1 MQQQNKQTYPID
13 KTMKILAIAGSNS
26 DTSINKLLVTYAASL
41 VPDAEVETVD
51 MNDFEMPIYKHQRE
65 VENGVPQ
72 QAVDFAAKIDA
83 ADILLVSLS
92 EHNGTYSTAFKN
104 VFDWTSRIKNRAVWN
119 EKPML
124 LMATA
129 PGGRGGLGVLE
140 AAEKRFPLHGGNIIA
155 TFTLPFF
162 NDNFDKSAQQ
172 ISNEEKN
179 NELKEKLEKISKL
192 ESILE
197 K

>member
-1 MQQQNKQTYPID
+1 
-13 KTMKILAIAGSNS
+13 MKILAIAGSNS
-26 DTSINKLLVTYAASL
+26 DTSINRQLVTYATTIFEN
-41 VPDAEVETVD
+41 AEIEIVD

-65 VENGVPQ
+65 VESGVPQ
-72 QAVDFAAKIDA
+72 QAIDFASKIDN

-104 VFDWTSRIKNRAVWN
+104 VFDWTSRIKQRAVWN

-140 AAEKRFPLHGGNIIA
+140 AAEKRFPLHGGNIVG

-162 NDNFDKSAQQ
+162 NDNFDKENQK
-172 ISNEEKN
+172 ISNQEKD
-179 NELKEKLEKISKL
+179 NELREIVSKISAV
-192 ESILE
+192 ETILE

>member
-1 MQQQNKQTYPID
+1 
-13 KTMKILAIAGSNS
+13 MKILAIAGSNS

-41 VPDAEVETVD
+41 VADAEVETVD

-65 VENGVPQ
+65 VESGVPQ
-72 QAVDFAAKIDA
+72 QAADFAAKIDA

-124 LMATA
+124 LMSTA

-140 AAEKRFPLHGGNIIA
+140 AAEKRFPLHGGNIID

-179 NELKEKLEKISKL
+179 NELKEKLEKISRL

>member
-1 MQQQNKQTYPID
+1 
-13 KTMKILAIAGSNS
+13 MKILAIAGSNS

-41 VPDAEVETVD
+41 IQNAEVEVVD
-51 MNDFEMPIYKHQRE
+51 MNEFEMPIYKHQRE
-65 VENGVPQ
+65 VESGVPQ
-72 QAVDFAAKIDA
+72 EAKDFAAKIDA
-83 ADILLVSLS
+83 ADVLVVSLS
-92 EHNGTYSTAFKN
+92 EHNGTYSSAFKN
-104 VFDWTSRIKNRAVWN
+104 VFDWTSRIKDRAVWN

-129 PGGRGGLGVLE
+129 PGARGGLGVLE
-140 AAEKRFPLHGGNIIA
+140 AATKRFPLHGGNIVD

-162 NDNFDKSAQQ
+162 NDNFDKSAQK

-179 NELKEKLEKISKL
+179 NELKEKTAKL
-192 ESILE
+192 SAVEIILE

>member
-1 MQQQNKQTYPID
+1 
-13 KTMKILAIAGSNS
+13 MKILAIAGSNS
-26 DTSINKLLVTYAASL
+26 EASINKQLVTYAATL
-41 VPDAEVETVD
+41 FDNAEVEVVD

-65 VENGVPQ
+65 VESGVPQ
-72 QAVDFAAKIDA
+72 QAIDFASKIDN
-83 ADILLVSLS
+83 ADVLLVSLS

-104 VFDWTSRIKNRAVWN
+104 VFDWTSRIKQRAVWN

-140 AAEKRFPLHGGNIIA
+140 AAEKRFPLHGGNIVG

-162 NDNFDKSAQQ
+162 NDNFDKEAQK
-172 ISNEEKN
+172 ISNEEKDS
-179 NELKEKLEKISKL
+179 ELRKKVSKIS
-192 ESILE
+192 EVEVILE

>member
-1 MQQQNKQTYPID
+1 
-13 KTMKILAIAGSNS
+13 MKVLAIAGSNS
-26 DTSINKLLVTYAASL
+26 DTSINKMLVTYAASL
-41 VPDAEVETVD
+41 ISNAEVEIVD
-51 MNDFEMPIYKHQRE
+51 MNAFEMPIYKHQRE
-65 VENGVPQ
+65 VESGVPQ
-72 QAVDFAAKIDA
+72 GAKNFAEKIDA
-83 ADILLVSLS
+83 SDILLVSLS
-92 EHNGTYSTAFKN
+92 EHNGTYSSAFKN
-104 VFDWTSRIKNRAVWN
+104 VFDWTSRIKERAVWN

-140 AAEKRFPLHGGNIIA
+140 AAEKRFPLHGGNIVE
-155 TFTLPFF
+155 TFSLPFF
-162 NDNFDKSAQQ
+162 NDNFNRESLS

-179 NELKEKLEKISKL
+179 NELKEKMSKIATL

>member
-1 MQQQNKQTYPID
+1 
-13 KTMKILAIAGSNS
+13 MKILAIAGSNS

-41 VPDAEVETVD
+41 IPDAEVETVD

-65 VENGVPQ
+65 VESGVPQ

-140 AAEKRFPLHGGNIIA
+140 AAEKRFPLHGGNIID

-179 NELKEKLEKISKL
+179 NELKQKLEKISKL

>member
-1 MQQQNKQTYPID
+1 
-13 KTMKILAIAGSNS
+13 MKILAIAGSNS
-26 DTSINKLLVTYAASL
+26 DTSINRQLVTYATTL
-41 VPDAEVETVD
+41 FENAEIEIVD
-51 MNDFEMPIYKHQRE
+51 MNDFEMPIFKHQRE

-72 QAVDFAAKIDA
+72 QAIDFASKIDG
-83 ADILLVSLS
+83 ADVLLVSLS

-104 VFDWTSRIKNRAVWN
+104 VFDWTSRIKQRAVWN
-119 EKPML
+119 ERPML

-140 AAEKRFPLHGGNIIA
+140 AAEKRFPLHGGNIVD

-162 NDNFDKSAQQ
+162 NDNFDRENQK
-172 ISNEEKN
+172 ISNTEKDS
-179 NELKEKLEKISKL
+179 ELKEKIAKISAV
-192 ESILE
+192 EIILE

>member
-1 MQQQNKQTYPID
+1 
-13 KTMKILAIAGSNS
+13 MKILAIAGSNS
-26 DTSINKLLVTYAASL
+26 DTSINKLLVSYAASL
-41 VPDAEVETVD
+41 VQNAEVEIVD

-65 VENGVPQ
+65 VESGVPQ
-72 QAVDFAAKIDA
+72 EAKNFAEKIDA
-83 ADILLVSLS
+83 ADLLLISLS

-104 VFDWTSRIKNRAVWN
+104 VFDWTSRIKDRAVWN

-129 PGGRGGLGVLE
+129 PGARGGLGVLE
-140 AAEKRFPLHGGNIIA
+140 AATKRFPLHGGNIVE

-162 NDNFDKSAQQ
+162 NDNFDKEVGT
-172 ISNEEKN
+172 ISNEEKDS
-179 NELKEKLEKISKL
+179 ELKEKIQKISAV

>member
-1 MQQQNKQTYPID
+1 
-13 KTMKILAIAGSNS
+13 MKILAIAGSNS

-41 VPDAEVETVD
+41 VPNAEVETVD

-65 VENGVPQ
+65 VESGLPQ
-72 QAVDFAAKIDA
+72 EAKDFAAKIGA

-104 VFDWTSRIKNRAVWN
+104 VFDWTSRIKDRAVWN

-140 AAEKRFPLHGGNIIA
+140 AAAKRFPLHGGNIVD

-162 NDNFDKSAQQ
+162 NDNFDKSAKK
-172 ISNEEKN
+172 ISNEEKD
-179 NELKEKLEKISKL
+179 NELKEKLEKISTL

>member
-1 MQQQNKQTYPID
+1 
-13 KTMKILAIAGSNS
+13 MKILAIAGSNS
-26 DTSINKLLVTYAASL
+26 ETSINKQLVTYAATL
-41 VPDAEVETVD
+41 FDNAEVEVVD

-65 VENGVPQ
+65 VESGVPQ
-72 QAVDFAAKIDA
+72 QAIDFASKIDN
-83 ADILLVSLS
+83 ADALLVSLS

-104 VFDWTSRIKNRAVWN
+104 VFDWTSRIKQRAVWN

-140 AAEKRFPLHGGNIIA
+140 AAEKRFPLHGGNIVG

-162 NDNFDKSAQQ
+162 NDNFDKEAQK
-172 ISNEEKN
+172 ISNEEKDS
-179 NELKEKLEKISKL
+179 ELREKVSKISAV
-192 ESILE
+192 ETILE

>member
-1 MQQQNKQTYPID
+1 
-13 KTMKILAIAGSNS
+13 MKILAIAGSNS
-26 DTSINKLLVTYAASL
+26 DLSINKQLVTYATTL
-41 VPDAEVETVD
+41 FENAEVEIVD
-51 MNDFEMPIYKHQRE
+51 MNDFEMPIYKHQKE

-72 QAVDFAAKIDA
+72 EAKDLAAKIDG
-83 ADILLVSLS
+83 ADVLLISLS

-104 VFDWTSRIKNRAVWN
+104 VFDWTSRIKERAVWN
-119 EKPML
+119 EVPML

-129 PGGRGGLGVLE
+129 PGARGGLGVLE
-140 AAEKRFPLHGGNIIA
+140 AAEKRFPLHGGNIVD

-162 NDNFDKSAQQ
+162 NDNFDKSAQK
-172 ISNEEKN
+172 ISNEEKDS
-179 NELKEKLEKISKL
+179 ELRAKIQKISAI

>member
-1 MQQQNKQTYPID
+1 
-13 KTMKILAIAGSNS
+13 MKILAIAGSNS
-26 DTSINKLLVTYAASL
+26 DTSINRQLATYATTL
-41 VPDAEVETVD
+41 FENAEVEIVD

-65 VENGVPQ
+65 VESGVPQ
-72 QAVDFAAKIDA
+72 QAIDFAAKIDN

-104 VFDWTSRIKNRAVWN
+104 VFDWTSRIKQRAVWN

-140 AAEKRFPLHGGNIIA
+140 AAEKRFPLHGGNIVD

-162 NDNFDKSAQQ
+162 NDNFDKENQK
-172 ISNEEKN
+172 ISNEEKDS
-179 NELKEKLEKISKL
+179 ELREKVSKISTL
-192 ESILE
+192 ETILE

>member
-1 MQQQNKQTYPID
+1 
-13 KTMKILAIAGSNS
+13 MKILAIAGSNS
-26 DTSINKLLVTYAASL
+26 DTSINRQLVTYATTL
-41 VPDAEVETVD
+41 FDNAEIEIVD
-51 MNDFEMPIYKHQRE
+51 MNNFEMPIYKHQRE
-65 VENGVPQ
+65 VESGVPQ
-72 QAVDFAAKIDA
+72 EAIDFASKIDN
-83 ADILLVSLS
+83 ADVLLVSLS

-104 VFDWTSRIKNRAVWN
+104 VFDWTSRIKQRAVWN

-140 AAEKRFPLHGGNIIA
+140 AAEKRFPSHGGNIID

-162 NDNFDKSAQQ
+162 NDNFDKENQK
-172 ISNEEKN
+172 ISNTEKD
-179 NELKEKLEKISKL
+179 NELREKVNKISL
-192 ESILE
+192 IEIILE

>member
-1 MQQQNKQTYPID
+1 
-13 KTMKILAIAGSNS
+13 MKILAIAGSNS
-26 DTSINKLLVTYAASL
+26 DTSINKMLVTYAASFI
-41 VPDAEVETVD
+41 PDAEVEIVD
-51 MNDFEMPIYKHQRE
+51 MNAFEMPIYKHQRE
-65 VENGVPQ
+65 VESGVPQ
-72 QAVDFAAKIDA
+72 EAKNFAEKIDA

-92 EHNGTYSTAFKN
+92 EHNGTYSSAFKN
-104 VFDWTSRIKNRAVWN
+104 VFDWTSRIKDRAVWN

-140 AAEKRFPLHGGNIIA
+140 AAEKRFPLHGGNIIE
-155 TFTLPFF
+155 TFSLPFF
-162 NDNFDKSAQQ
+162 NDNFNRESLS

-179 NELKEKLEKISKL
+179 NELKEKMSKIAAL